1 VPLSTSALAPLS
13 PQATEGLERNG
24 GEGDGL
30 HGEKRIERR
39 GRKRKPRT
47 AEEEQMEREKA
58 QRRERRRLEREG
70 AGLDARG
77 RPRKV
82 CPFRVHPPPFSSFLL
97 LLLLPPPPPPSPSSS
112 LLLLLLILLDKEEK
126 QELDGVC
133 VEELHCVCGRV
144 CVKSMLSTL
153 IVSRVKEMRSVLS
166 NSSRIKLFQIA
177 SGRIGEARPAPRRR
191 YGQKRMSG
199 GTKGRTVSVGQG
211 RR

>member
-97 LLLLPPPPPPSPSSS
+97 LLLL
-112 LLLLLLILLDKEEK
+112 LILLDKEEK

-166 NSSRIKLFQIA
+166 NSSIIA
-177 SGRIGEARPAPRRR
+177 N
-191 YGQKRMSG
+191 
-199 GTKGRTVSVGQG
+199 
-211 RR
+211 